1 MLRQLDEGRMQVVE
15 HDRLLLAP
23 WPSSRRPFRC
33 REPRPLSF
41 STAVPARLP
50 TAEPDATTDSYFYSP
65 VYVCYDNWTKDVC
78 RWWNTIVYCWRR
90 GRRPDGV
97 DVDRPNRC
105 LYVYGSTAA
114 GKSTYVETILSAAGS
129 RRSPNPLRHVYYP
142 GVGRYFTRHFD
153 ANLHHAIVFEEFDVG
168 VGQYNVAMLKRLCEG
183 RTPDDTYIRSA
194 AGEPF
199 LRRLFA
205 VHAAVPYWHA
215 DRIIVPDS
223 CYDDDDVEAQASTSS
238 SSDATM
244 VLLSSASAPPAA
256 VEHDDDDNIISES
269 SPPAAVE
276 HDDDDNIISESSSSD
291 SSRTKSIEFGY

>member
-23 WPSSRRPFRC
+23 WPSSRR
-33 REPRPLSF
+33 
-41 STAVPARLP
+41 
-50 TAEPDATTDSYFYSP
+50 
-65 VYVCYDNWTKDVC
+65 
-78 RWWNTIVYCWRR
+78 RR
-90 GRRPDGV
+90 RRPSQQMPGPG
-97 DVDRPNRC
+97 DRLTRFA
-105 LYVYGSTAA
+105 TFI
-114 GKSTYVETILSAAGS
+114 ILASDDIS
-129 RRSPNPLRHVYYP
+129 M
-142 GVGRYFTRHFD
+142 RHFD

-168 VGQYNVAMLKRLCEG
+168 QYNVAMLKRLCEG
-183 RTPDDTYIRSA
+183 RNYSYPVSRTRDRTMTFRGPIIFVSPDDTYIRSA

-223 CYDDDDVEAQASTSS
+223 CYDDDDVVEAQASTSS

-256 VEHDDDDNIISES
+256 VEHDDNDDI
-269 SPPAAVE
+269 
-276 HDDDDNIISESSSSD
+276 NIISESSSSD